1 MKLKYSEIKTFRHQQ
16 LIKQL
21 NCCSLCGDP
30 VAEDQAVLDHDH
42 KSGQLRG
49 VLHRGCNSLLGKI
62 ENSMPRSLVDI
73 GRLANISKNLIKYL
87 TADAVSELLHPTYLT
102 EEERMMK
109 RAMGRGRG
117 KGRKPPKR

>member
-16 LIKQL
+16 LIKQG

-30 VAEDQAVLDHDH
+30 IAEDQAVLDHDH

-87 TADAVSELLHPTYLT
+87 TADAVSEFLHPTFKIK
-102 EEERMMK
+102 EP
-109 RAMGRGRG
+109 AMPGRGRGRG
-117 KGRKPPKR
+117 KKPPKR